1 MRNLLSIG
9 EFSRA
14 AGLTIKALR
23 YYHEIGLLIP
33 ERIEVDSG
41 YRFYTEHQVDTAR
54 AIVVLKQLG
63 FTIQQMKEI
72 LAEHADEATLIEIL
86 EQRKQEI
93 AHKIENQREMLRTLE
108 GIISKERDAARRMT
122 ESGLQVSKV
131 RTEATTVASCRHRG
145 AYQECG
151 PLFGKL
157 ARKYGRHIC
166 GKPMLI
172 CHDEEY
178 KEVDADFEA
187 AFPIRKG
194 GSSGKF
200 QIRELP
206 AQETLSLMHL
216 GPYNDLQRSYL
227 TLIKYARQQDLQ
239 IRSPSFEIYHKGP
252 GVLLRGNPKKY
263 LTEIRIPL
271 CEEE

>member
-33 ERIEVDSG
+33 EQIEVDSG

-93 AHKIENQREMLRTLE
+93 AT
-108 GIISKERDAARRMT
+108 S
-122 ESGLQVSKV
+122 
-131 RTEATTVASCRHRG
+131 
-145 AYQECG
+145 
-151 PLFGKL
+151 
-157 ARKYGRHIC
+157 
-166 GKPMLI
+166 
-172 CHDEEY
+172 
-178 KEVDADFEA
+178 
-187 AFPIRKG
+187 
-194 GSSGKF
+194 
-200 QIRELP
+200 
-206 AQETLSLMHL
+206 
-216 GPYNDLQRSYL
+216 
-227 TLIKYARQQDLQ
+227 
-239 IRSPSFEIYHKGP
+239 
-252 GVLLRGNPKKY
+252 
-263 LTEIRIPL
+263 
-271 CEEE
+271 